1 MAAAG
6 SGAAGV
12 STAAS
17 DGFGAA
23 GCGVNCA
30 AFGSAVGIEVGAGA
44 GCC

>member
-23 GCGVNCA
+23 GCGA
-30 AFGSAVGIEVGAGA
+30 ADAGR
-44 GCC
+44 GKPFD